1 MIFGIGVDIVQIQ
14 RIEDAANRFGEKFS
28 MKVLTSREQPC
39 KTPEDLAVH
48 FAAKEAFVKALGTGF
63 RGVSFKDIEVLHNEL
78 KKPYYVVSDKISR
91 MFGPFQSHLSIS
103 HEKDYVIAMAVI
115 EKI

>member
-14 RIEDAANRFGEKFS
+14 RIENAVMRFGERFS
-28 MKVLTSREQPC
+28 MKVLTLREQPC
-39 KTPEDLAVH
+39 QTSRDIAVH
-48 FAAKEAFVKALGTGF
+48 FAAKEAFAKALGTGF
-63 RGVSFKDIEVLHNEL
+63 RGVTFKDIEVFHNEM
-78 KKPYYVVSDKISR
+78 KKPYFMVSDKILS